1 LALLLYKYSAKVI
14 LSFHE
19 QKKSPANKAGF
30 PLGGTTKNTV
40 IREKDIPMLR
50 ALVVDDDQA
59 FTGAVAEFIE
69 QQGFSVVTAD
79 SLQQARSLFQ
89 AAAPDLLLIDL
100 MLPDGSGLDLIH
112 EADIHAKTRIVVIT
126 GHASLEAAIQSLRA
140 QVADFLVKPID
151 VERLKACLQ
160 AVTDSSLSKETT
172 ALPKAVTAKDFE
184 RLVGESAVM
193 RELRKMLEKVAPTD
207 ATVMLQGQSGTGKD
221 IIAETIHKLSPRG
234 NHRYLAVNCGA
245 VSPQLIGTELFGHE
259 KGSFTGATRQHRG
272 HFERAS
278 GGTLFLDEVT
288 EMPLDLQVQ
297 LLRVLETGALIRIGG
312 DTEIPVDVRLIAATN
327 RDPEKAIAD
336 GKLREDLYFRLMV
349 FPIRVPPL
357 RERTGDVLLLAEH
370 FLAELNRQYGVV
382 KRFTSGAIGALEHY
396 TWPGNVRELRNAVQ
410 RAFILT
416 DGEIEETHFPQQSR
430 LNPDAGIN
438 QSGGLNL
445 AVGTSIDDAER
456 RLILATLDHH
466 HGDKPQTAEALGIS
480 LKTLY
485 NRLKQYG
492 AD

>member
-1 LALLLYKYSAKVI
+1 
-14 LSFHE
+14 
-19 QKKSPANKAGF
+19 
-30 PLGGTTKNTV
+30 
-40 IREKDIPMLR
+40 MLR
-50 ALVVDDDQA
+50 AFVVDDDQA
-59 FTGAVAEFIE
+59 FTSAVAEFIE
-69 QQGFSVVTAD
+69 QQGFSVVTAE

-89 AAAPDLLLIDL
+89 AAAPDLLLVDL
-100 MLPDGSGLDLIH
+100 MLPDGSGLDLVQ
-112 EADIHAKTRIVVIT
+112 EANVHAKTHIVVIT
-126 GHASLEAAIQSLRA
+126 GHASLDAAIQSLRA

-151 VERLKACLQ
+151 VERLKECLRVVIDNQ
-160 AVTDSSLSKETT
+160 GSLPGD
-172 ALPKAVTAKDFE
+172 ATAKASIGNDFE

-207 ATVMLQGQSGTGKD
+207 ATVMLQGESGTGKD
-221 IIAETIHKLSPRG
+221 IIAETIHRLSPRR

-259 KGSFTGATRQHRG
+259 KGSFTGATRQHKG
-272 HFERAS
+272 YFERAS
-278 GGTLFLDEVT
+278 GGTLFLDEIT

-327 RDPEKAIAD
+327 RDPEKAIAS

-357 RERTGDVLLLAEH
+357 RERTGDVLLLAEY
-370 FLAELNRQYGVV
+370 FLMELNRQYGVS
-382 KRFTSGAIGALEHY
+382 KRFTSGAIDALNRY
-396 TWPGNVRELRNAVQ
+396 AWPGNVRELRNAVQ

-416 DGEIEETHFPQQSR
+416 DGEIEEIHFPKQSR
-430 LNPDAGIN
+430 MDSGTGIDQN
-438 QSGGLNL
+438 GPLNL

-466 HGDKPQTAEALGIS
+466 QGDKPQTANALGIS

>member
-1 LALLLYKYSAKVI
+1 
-14 LSFHE
+14 
-19 QKKSPANKAGF
+19 
-30 PLGGTTKNTV
+30 
-40 IREKDIPMLR
+40 MLR

-59 FTGAVAEFIE
+59 FTSAVAEFIE

-79 SLQQARSLFQ
+79 SLQQARSIFQ

-112 EADIHAKTRIVVIT
+112 EADVDTKTHIVVIT
-126 GHASLEAAIQSLRA
+126 GHASLDAAIQSLRA

-151 VERLKACLQ
+151 VERLKGCLQ
-160 AVTDSSLSKETT
+160 AVMDNQTISSGGAVSSHKT
-172 ALPKAVTAKDFE
+172 ATPKDFE

-207 ATVMLQGQSGTGKD
+207 ATVMLQGESGTGKD
-221 IIAETIHKLSPRG
+221 IIAETIHRLSLRRNG
-234 NHRYLAVNCGA
+234 RYLAVNCGA

-259 KGSFTGATRQHRG
+259 KGSFTGATRQHKG

-312 DTEIPVDVRLIAATN
+312 DTETPVDVRLIAATN
-327 RDPEKAIAD
+327 RDPEKAIAE

-349 FPIRVPPL
+349 FPIHVPPL
-357 RERTGDVLLLAEH
+357 RERTGDVRLLAEY
-370 FLAELNRQYGVV
+370 FLTELNRQYGFD
-382 KRFTSGAIGALEHY
+382 KQFTDSAMDALEHY
-396 TWPGNVRELRNAVQ
+396 AWPGNVRELRNAVQ

-430 LNPDAGIN
+430 LTPAPMAQH
-438 QSGGLNL
+438 QSGALNL

-466 HGDKPQTAEALGIS
+466 RGDKPQTAEALGIS

>member
-1 LALLLYKYSAKVI
+1 
-14 LSFHE
+14 
-19 QKKSPANKAGF
+19 
-30 PLGGTTKNTV
+30 
-40 IREKDIPMLR
+40 MLR

-59 FTGAVAEFIE
+59 FTSAVAEFIE
-69 QQGFSVVTAD
+69 QQGFSVVTAE

-89 AAAPDLLLIDL
+89 AVAPDLLLVDL
-100 MLPDGSGLDLIH
+100 MLPDGSGLDLVQ
-112 EADIHAKTRIVVIT
+112 EADVNAKTRIVVIT
-126 GHASLEAAIQSLRA
+126 GHASLDAAIQSLRA

-151 VERLKACLQ
+151 VERLKECLQ
-160 AVTDSSLSKETT
+160 AVIDNQSSSEDAIVKTASTTDF
-172 ALPKAVTAKDFE
+172 D
-184 RLVGESAVM
+184 RLVGESPVM

-207 ATVMLQGQSGTGKD
+207 ATVMLQGESGTGKD
-221 IIAETIHKLSPRG
+221 IIAETIHQLSPRR

-259 KGSFTGATRQHRG
+259 KGSFTGATRQHKG

-312 DTEIPVDVRLIAATN
+312 DTDIPVDVRLIAATN

-336 GKLREDLYFRLMV
+336 GKLREDLFFRLMV

-357 RERTGDVLLLAEH
+357 RERTGDVLLLAEF
-370 FLAELNRQYGVV
+370 FLAELNRQYGVS
-382 KRFTSGAIGALEHY
+382 KRFTSGAIDTLNHY
-396 TWPGNVRELRNAVQ
+396 AWPGNVRELRNAVQ

-430 LNPDAGIN
+430 VIPAPEITH
-438 QSGGLNL
+438 SGALNL

-466 HGDKPQTAEALGIS
+466 QGDKPQTANALGIS